1 MKALFVI
8 FFVVLCV
15 KSEAQQF
22 DPVSPDEALLK
33 QLVIQKI
40 NAKRAKRKMK
50 PITSDLALQ
59 QTSEEYIARYRYKK
73 FESSGENEQFIRKK
87 IRKKC
92 VRNGY
97 KSGFLDFQITTQN
110 AMNYYGKRFYY
121 DKNDT
126 ESTTHLF
133 LGNRPS
139 KKDKEDLGFKPEY
152 MKVYTYEELANFI
165 LRHFIKDD
173 GYFTNLNNGFDKYGF
188 SLTVDKKTVFRNRI
202 PKIKAILILGG
213 NRITW

>member
-1 MKALFVI
+1 MKTLFVI
-8 FFVVLCV
+8 FFLVL
-15 KSEAQQF
+15 SSIAEAQQF
-22 DPVSPDEALLK
+22 DPVSADETLLK
-33 QLVIQKI
+33 ELIIEKI

-73 FESSGENEQFIRKK
+73 FESNSYNKQFIQKK

-92 VRNGY
+92 VINGY
-97 KSGFLDFQITTQN
+97 KNGFLDFQITTQN
-110 AMNYYGKRFYY
+110 AMNYYGTSFYY
-121 DKNDT
+121 DENDT

-133 LGNRPS
+133 LGNKPS
-139 KKDKEDLGFKPEY
+139 KSEKEDPGFNPVY
-152 MKVYTYEELANFI
+152 MKMYTYDELANFI

-173 GYFTNLNNGFDKYGF
+173 GYFTNLNNGYDKYGF